1 MGEGVLI
8 KEGKIK
14 LSDWKSYLTYIA
26 IILFLMAG
34 YIILGLIDTL
44 LLKYMME
51 DSSKQVNVY
60 TSRLSNSIYA
70 NNIINQLLEDRL
82 VSACNMILENE
93 DNLSNDFL
101 IGVSKNLKVDH
112 IYWYD
117 YQGKIIY
124 TANDYLNW
132 QANIGDSIYDFM
144 VSHMDILV
152 EPIRKAADSGIYTK
166 YAQMKGKKGFVQV
179 GILAENIQEITNRFC
194 PQVFVEELAEQEN
207 IEHVYYINND
217 NELLF
222 CDDYKSYKD
231 IEIGPDEKSA
241 IEEDRIYYA
250 RKTLDDKD
258 VYEAIYPIYADSK
271 KMGTLIIIYSLD
283 GLNVTKTKFSQISI
297 ILLIFIFLIYGVMA
311 INTVKKNNK
320 IRELAY
326 FDPVTNIFNKNYFIT
341 CMNDTIKKDSK
352 NKKAI
357 LIIKF
362 RNLELLKLNYGQNIV
377 DNLLVRKTSKLR
389 KLKVV
394 KNKGES
400 LFRYSKDSLCIYI
413 DNYEKKEDLI
423 EISNNILNSLE
434 KTTDNIENEELF
446 SSKVII
452 FELNKNY
459 KQIDRI
465 INDIDI
471 AIGRMD
477 EVNDERYIFFDEKD
491 RENIILNEKIEGEL
505 LKAHYTGYE
514 EFYLLYQPQLDLQ
527 TNRIVGIEA
536 LVRWNS
542 KLLGNIPP
550 IQFINIAEKSKAIN
564 SLGKWVIMTAC
575 NFLKQLEDS
584 SINDIMVAINISVIQ
599 LLHESFLDD
608 ISNIIM
614 KTGVNPKLLK
624 FEITE
629 TNLMDNYEVVNSK
642 LELLKEKGIG
652 ISLDDFGTGHS
663 SLARLKNLNID
674 YLKIDKSFIDHI
686 VSLDE
691 DILINSIILLAKE
704 LNLKVIAEGIEME
717 VQREYLK
724 NKNCDIMQGYL
735 FSKPITQDEVTNLI
749 KTINEKTQKND
760 KYES

>member
-1 MGEGVLI
+1 MI

-70 NNIINQLLEDRL
+70 NNIINELLEDRL

-166 YAQMKGKKGFVQV
+166 YVQMKGKKGFVQV

-194 PQVFVEELAEQEN
+194 PQVFVEELVEQEN

-241 IEEDRIYYA
+241 IEQDRIYYA
-250 RKTLDDKD
+250 RKTLDNKD
-258 VYEAIYPIYADSK
+258 VYEVLYPIYIDNK
-271 KMGTLIIIYSLD
+271 KMGTLIIIYSLKD
-283 GLNVTKTKFSQISI
+283 FNVIKIKFSQISV
-297 ILLIFIFLIYGVMA
+297 ILLIFMFLTYGIMA

-320 IRELAY
+320 IKELAY
-326 FDPVTNIFNKNYFIT
+326 YDPITNIFNKNYFIT
-341 CMNDTIKKDSK
+341 YMKDVIKKDAK

-377 DNLLVRKTSKLR
+377 DKLLVKKTSKLS

-394 KNKGES
+394 KDVGEN
-400 LFRYSKDSLCIYI
+400 LFRYSTEALCICI
-413 DNYEKKEDLI
+413 ENYEKKEDLI
-423 EISNNILNSLE
+423 EVSNTILNSFE
-434 KTTDNIENEELF
+434 TTTDNMENEELF
-446 SSKVII
+446 SSKIII

-614 KTGVNPKLLK
+614 KTGINPKLLK

>member
-1 MGEGVLI
+1 
-8 KEGKIK
+8 
-14 LSDWKSYLTYIA
+14 
-26 IILFLMAG
+26 MAG

-70 NNIINQLLEDRL
+70 NNIINELLEDRL

-132 QANIGDSIYDFM
+132 QMNIGDPIYDFM

-166 YAQMKGKKGFVQV
+166 YVQMKGKKGFVQV

-194 PQVFVEELAEQEN
+194 PQVFVEELVEQEN

-241 IEEDRIYYA
+241 IEQDRIYYA
-250 RKTLDDKD
+250 RKTLDNKD
-258 VYEAIYPIYADSK
+258 VYEVLYPIYIDNK
-271 KMGTLIIIYSLD
+271 KMGTLIIIYSLKD
-283 GLNVTKTKFSQISI
+283 FNVIKIKFSQISV
-297 ILLIFIFLIYGVMA
+297 ILLTFMFLTYGIMA

-320 IRELAY
+320 IKELAY
-326 FDPVTNIFNKNYFIT
+326 YDPITNIFNKNYFIT
-341 CMNDTIKKDSK
+341 YMKDVIKKDAK

-377 DNLLVRKTSKLR
+377 DKLLVKKTSKLS

-394 KNKGES
+394 KDVGEN
-400 LFRYSKDSLCIYI
+400 LFRYSKEALCICI
-413 DNYEKKEDLI
+413 ENYEKKEDLI
-423 EISNNILNSLE
+423 EVSNTILNSFE
-434 KTTDNIENEELF
+434 TTTDNMENEELF
-446 SSKVII
+446 SSKIII

-614 KTGVNPKLLK
+614 KTGINPKLLQ